1 MESIVIHPGR
11 TASGFT
17 VRERAERLAAASPER
32 RRLALVFLSGYAP
45 GVFDVVLDA
54 VEPCADEDGA
64 DEDGAG
70 EEPEPFCG
78 FCGER
83 LGIFV
88 QAGPDWLH
96 YRGENPGG
104 PFQVFDPGHDP
115 VITWRIA
122 AGIAV
127 AS

>member
-11 TASGFT
+11 TAPGFT

-32 RRLALVFLSGYAP
+32 RRRALVFLSGYAP

-64 DEDGAG
+64 G
-70 EEPEPFCG
+70 EEPEPFCA

-96 YRGENPGG
+96 YRGEDPGG
-104 PFQVFDPGHDP
+104 PFRVFEPGHDP
-115 VITWRIA
+115 VIIWRA
-122 AGIAV
+122 AA
-127 AS
+127 